1 MAYVDATI
9 EVTYLLFSGRPNPT
23 WVMSAEQVSRFK
35 EMISSLPSADP
46 RPLRWQGFLI
56 QNYNNVAD
64 FPDQVVVHDGLV
76 DITCG
81 RETTPHVDENNVE
94 SWLQNQALESPM
106 GGLIREILQKRG
118 VKV

>member
-56 QNYNNVAD
+56 QNYNDVAD